1 VDHGA
6 PGAPTGELLSSPYCE
21 GQEQQK
27 LKLNDYGLGVDC
39 HSGFFQICL
48 LVNTGK
54 SLVIHEITVRAV
66 WPELMNAKQT
76 VLSVLSVQGVRAAED
91 DLRYTLES
99 TGQYHKPICLAWR
112 GRPSIINPSD
122 TSYSRRKT
130 DRLDARKLAHHSLTG
145 LWRETWMPPVAIEEL
160 RALTAQRARLGSER
174 TRLSNRI
181 NAEMLRFGHTVG
193 QLGAITGELV
203 RPLIEDFCR
212 DGRVGIYG
220 DYFSSLRIPGGV
232 VAIIDAR
239 WKRIDEIGRE
249 IRAVETEIFAK
260 VDRADWSVGG
270 GEFVKGDLLRSMLI
284 TIPGVGPWTAAVW
297 LAEVGDITRFETE
310 KKLSAYAGLDP
321 SLKVSAGKVT
331 CATCRRGNMRLNGAL
346 RNAARASLVHKKPSN
361 FVGWLRGYMGRHAKA
376 SKALGLKALAR
387 RISRAMYYVH
397 LRCEPFDDTKY
408 RPLLSES
415 SYPLCDVS
423 EMGFTKRVECA
434 LKSAGIHT
442 SRQVVQAFYSDLA
455 RRPGCGVA
463 TVQAVATWI
472 NAVAE
477 QSRKKTPPAPQRLP
491 EQRSAGDPR
500 SQAD

>member
-1 VDHGA
+1 
-6 PGAPTGELLSSPYCE
+6 LLSSPDLE
-21 GQEQQK
+21 GQERQQ

-54 SLVIHEITVRAV
+54 ALVPHEITVRAL
-66 WPELMNAKQT
+66 WPELMKAKQT
-76 VLSVLSVQGVRAAED
+76 ILSALTLHGVYVAED

-112 GRPSIINPSD
+112 GRPSVINPSD

-145 LWRETWMPPVAIEEL
+145 LWRETWMATVAIEEL
-160 RALTAQRARLGSER
+160 RALTVQRARLVSER
-174 TRLSNRI
+174 IRLSNRI
-181 NAEMLRFGHTVG
+181 NGDMLRFGHTVG
-193 QLGAITGELV
+193 QLGAIAGDLV
-203 RPLIEDFCR
+203 RPLIEDFCC

-220 DYFSSLRIPGGV
+220 DYFSSTRVPSGV
-232 VAIIDAR
+232 VATIDSR
-239 WKRIDEIGRE
+239 WKRIDEISRE
-249 IRAVETEIFAK
+249 IQAVETEIFAK
-260 VDRADWSVGG
+260 LDRAEWSVRG
-270 GEFVKGDLLRSMLI
+270 GEIVKGDLLRSMLQ

-297 LAEVGDITRFETE
+297 LVEVGDIRRFATD

-331 CATCRRGNMRLNGAL
+331 GATCRRGNMRLNGAL
-346 RNAARASLVHKKPSN
+346 RNAARACLVHKKPTN
-361 FVGWLRGYMGRHAKA
+361 FTGWLRGYMGRHANA

-387 RISRAMYYVH
+387 RVSRAMYYVH
-397 LRCEPFDDTKY
+397 IRCEPFDDTKY

-423 EMGFTKRVECA
+423 KMGFTKGVERA
-434 LKSAGIHT
+434 LLNAGIQT

-463 TVQAVATWI
+463 TVRAVATWI
-472 NAVAE
+472 NAMTG
-477 QSRKKTPPAPQRLP
+477 QSPKTPPAPQRP
-491 EQRSAGDPR
+491 SEPSGPGGPR
-500 SQAD
+500 RQAD

>member
-6 PGAPTGELLSSPYCE
+6 PGAPTGELLSSPHCE
-21 GQEQQK
+21 GQEQHQ

-39 HSGFFQICL
+39 HSRFFQICL

-54 SLVIHEITVRAV
+54 SLVTNEITVRAV
-66 WPELMNAKQT
+66 WPELMKAKQT
-76 VLSVLSVQGVRAAED
+76 VLSILAVHGVRVAED

-99 TGQYHKPICLAWR
+99 TAQYHKPICLAWR

-145 LWRETWMPPVAIEEL
+145 LWRESWLAPVAIEEL
-160 RALTAQRARLGSER
+160 RALTAQRARLVSER
-174 TRLSNRI
+174 IRLSNRI
-181 NAEMLRFGHTVG
+181 NSEMLRFGHTVG
-193 QLGAITGELV
+193 QIGAIAGKLV

-220 DYFSSLRIPGGV
+220 DCFSGIRVPSGV
-232 VAIIDAR
+232 VAVNYAR

-260 VDRADWSVGG
+260 LDRADWLVRG
-270 GEFVKGDLLRSMLI
+270 GELVKGELLRSMLM

-297 LAEVGDITRFETE
+297 LVEVGDITRFETE

-321 SLKVSAGKVT
+321 SLKVSAGTVT
-331 CATCRRGNMRLNGAL
+331 STTRRHGNKRLNGAL
-346 RNAARASLVHKKPSN
+346 RNAARACLVHKSPSN
-361 FVGWLRGYMGRHAKA
+361 FTAWLRGYMGRHAKA
-376 SKALGLKALAR
+376 SKGLGLKALAR
-387 RISRAMYYVH
+387 RINRAMYYVH

-423 EMGFTKRVECA
+423 KMGFTKRVEHA
-434 LKSAGIHT
+434 LKSAGILT
-442 SRQVVQAFYSDLA
+442 SKQVVQAFYSDLA

-463 TVQAVATWI
+463 TVQAVAEWI
-472 NAVAE
+472 NAVTG
-477 QSRKKTPPAPQRLP
+477 QSLQTSSASQPLRKPSGAGSP
-491 EQRSAGDPR
+491 E
-500 SQAD
+500 SQVD